1 MNGNSLFGS
10 HQTRHGQERVLLIS
24 GFALFFCIFI
34 LSRGAQLKFRRCFFP
49 RIYLC
54 RKNYSYSENRRR
66 WDRTVWTSDPPFY
79 LFVVIYLMK
88 RVSTDIGID
97 GLNVERVLNFLPY
110 PFLVSEFKE
119 HSRRNIFVNNKF
131 ISEMGYTCAD
141 IPTIDEWFQIA
152 YPEPLYRESVVE
164 EWHRRSSKA
173 QCEGEDFVLMQAKVH
188 TKNHGDKW
196 YEIKASVVG
205 PIQFVAFVNIDE
217 EIKREEELRKLNDN
231 MNRTLSILSHDLRSP
246 LNSLYSVLRL
256 MSLGHL
262 SDSEREDL
270 LSSLSRQVFQMIDF
284 LDNTLRWTKIN
295 FNHITVADEDLDVN
309 RLVTTILELYE
320 VLYVEKKIQID
331 LDIDHGLSL
340 RGDPEIFSIL
350 VRNIVSNAI
359 KFTPLF
365 GNINIFNSIRDGN
378 YVLSVENSGRG
389 ISQEQILKIF
399 DKTYDSQSGTT
410 GEKGLGL
417 GLKLCMQL
425 LDVIGGSMEM
435 DSKESGYTTVRII
448 FNNGQFAT
456 C

>member
-1 MNGNSLFGS
+1 
-10 HQTRHGQERVLLIS
+10 
-24 GFALFFCIFI
+24 
-34 LSRGAQLKFRRCFFP
+34 
-49 RIYLC
+49 
-54 RKNYSYSENRRR
+54 
-66 WDRTVWTSDPPFY
+66 
-79 LFVVIYLMK
+79 MK

-97 GLNVERVLNFLPY
+97 GLNVEKVLNFLPY
-110 PFLVSEFKE
+110 PFLLSEFKE

-131 ISEMGYTCAD
+131 VEEIGYICAD
-141 IPTIDEWFQIA
+141 IPTINEWFKIA
-152 YPEPLYRESVVE
+152 YPEPLYRESIVE
-164 EWHRRSSKA
+164 EWHRRSATA
-173 QCEGEDFVLMQAKVH
+173 QCEGRDFVLMQAKVH

-205 PIQFVAFVNIDE
+205 PVQFVAFVNIDE

-295 FNHITVADEDLDVN
+295 FNHITVADEVLDVN
-309 RLVTTILELYE
+309 TLITTILDLYE
-320 VLYVEKKIQID
+320 GLYVEKKIQID
-331 LDIDHGLSL
+331 LDIDRGLSL

-365 GNINIFNSIRDGN
+365 GNINISNSIRDGN
-378 YVLSVENSGRG
+378 YVLSVENSGKG
-389 ISQEQILKIF
+389 ISQEQIFKIL
-399 DKTYDSQSGTT
+399 DKTYDSQTGTI

-448 FNNGQFAT
+448 FNNSQFAT